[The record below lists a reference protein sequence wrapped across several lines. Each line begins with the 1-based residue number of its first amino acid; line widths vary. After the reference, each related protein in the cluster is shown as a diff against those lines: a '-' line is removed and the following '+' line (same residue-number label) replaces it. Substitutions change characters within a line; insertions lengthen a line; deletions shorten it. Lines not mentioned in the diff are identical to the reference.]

1 MKPNEPMMNNGIFK
15 ILFGD
20 YDKFLTEIELMTT
33 IKRKELQEKLTVYTN
48 AELELFQG
56 QKAIEHLITEVQAIS
71 DKAWECQKQIEEI
84 LRNKEYNND

>member
-48 AELELFQG
+48 AELELYQG
-56 QKAIEHLITEVQAIS
+56 KKAIELLITEIQAIS